1 MDSNLIIYLY
11 YYLKS
16 NSVLLHFYSC
26 CIVITI
32 RSVRSENTA
41 CTKVVNLFARNV
53 RIALIITTKKLD
65 LGDLVQEVVCISL
78 VMSSAAHRFGLVEFW
93 IFVVVF
99 YRQAQWKKSKQV
111 PVFKIWRFQI
121 HELLRTLLLRAVLL

>member
-11 YYLKS
+11 NYLKS

-32 RSVRSENTA
+32 RSVNSENTA

-78 VMSSAAHRFGLVEFW
+78 FMSSAAHRFGLVEF
-93 IFVVVF
+93 
-99 YRQAQWKKSKQV
+99 
-111 PVFKIWRFQI
+111 
-121 HELLRTLLLRAVLL
+121 

>member
-1 MDSNLIIYLY
+1 MDSTLIIYTN
-11 YYLKS
+11 LKS
-16 NSVLLHFYSC
+16 NSFLLHYYSC

-32 RSVRSENTA
+32 RSVRLENTA

-78 VMSSAAHRFGLVEFW
+78 FMWIWTCRILNIEYLLFFLQAGTVEK
-93 IFVVVF
+93 IKNK
-99 YRQAQWKKSKQV
+99 YTYSK
-111 PVFKIWRFQI
+111 FKIRHFQI
-121 HELLRTLLLRAVLL
+121 HELPRTLLI

>member
-78 VMSSAAHRFGLVEFW
+78 FMSSAAHRFGLVEF
-93 IFVVVF
+93 
-99 YRQAQWKKSKQV
+99 
-111 PVFKIWRFQI
+111 
-121 HELLRTLLLRAVLL
+121 